1 VITEALRLL
10 ITADSA
16 GAVRSIEQ
24 VGKTADRELSRS
36 EKSLDRWGNRLTSV
50 GSGLLAFGAVA
61 AYGLGQAAR
70 SAGELEQAVG
80 GTEAVFGEAGA
91 KIDEYAKGA
100 AESVG
105 LSQAAFRNLST
116 VAGAQLKNLGFSVD
130 EAADKSI
137 QLTEIGADLAATYG
151 GTTQEAVE
159 ALGAA
164 FRGEADPAE
173 RFGLRLNINTA
184 NAKAVAM
191 GLAESTSAVD
201 DHARAQAIL
210 ALIMEQSADAQGQFA
225 REGDT
230 LAGQQQ
236 RLAAQFEDL
245 KASIGEGAIPVMK
258 TLADVT
264 STVVGSLSDAN
275 AATGGFLG
283 QAATIAT
290 VGALASG
297 GLSLVVGQALKM
309 HQTFSTVKD
318 GTQALVGR
326 LGGLKGA
333 AATAAGVAGL
343 AGLVLVAKQLG
354 DAADQIDVQSLADS
368 LTSASDSSRAAT
380 DEVIRAVVAMDKL
393 DETFASLLDT
403 SVPAAE
409 RFLEQAEA
417 LGITEDQADGL
428 RAALEE
434 KRAEDVGG
442 AAASSEYAGAVD
454 EQAGALEGAAGATD
468 NATDSLETYSDKLKS
483 LLDPLF
489 GAVSAANG
497 LRDANQ
503 AVAEKTA
510 ALVEAEAQYGAG
522 SAEATAAA
530 LALSDAQFAASEAA
544 FDQESALLALK
555 GAVDDGTVSVSAAK
569 AKLAEWVAQGWIT
582 QASADATAAAL
593 DGVTWSAGSIPDG
606 KTIVIGIDGAAPV
619 IGQLDA
625 IARRVNA
632 LAGGSF
638 RVSVGGGGGL
648 TMHTGG
654 IVPGPRG
661 QEVAAVLQAGE
672 GVISIPE
679 MDKLTSGAGGAGG
692 LSQDVRMSAGAIVRQ
707 IVSLDGTVRYVGN
720 VINRS
725 IAHATNLIT
734 GKGPRAENWADPIS
748 EFGKQA
754 YLRMYGGGPLAAAG
768 AGGAGGG
775 GKVDVGLHVTG
786 TGGFARWI
794 HEEVR
799 DGRIQLTVN
808 GSRVRAA

>member
-1 VITEALRLL
+1 MITEALRLL
-10 ITADSA
+10 ITADSQ
-16 GAVRSIEQ
+16 GAVRGIEQ

-50 GSGLLAFGAVA
+50 GSGLITFGAVA
-61 AYGLGQAAR
+61 AYGLGQAAQ

-80 GTEAVFGEAGA
+80 GTEAVFGSAGQ
-91 KIDEYAKGA
+91 KIDEYAKTA
-100 AESVG
+100 ADSVG
-105 LSQAAFRNLST
+105 LSQAAFRDLTT

-184 NAKAVAM
+184 NAKAVAL
-191 GLAESTSAVD
+191 GLADSTSAVD

-210 ALIMEQSADAQGQFA
+210 ALIMEQSADAQGQFG
-225 REGDT
+225 RESDT

-236 RLAAQFEDL
+236 RLSAQFEDL

-264 STVVGSLSDAN
+264 STVVGGMSDAN

-283 QAATIAT
+283 KAATIAT
-290 VGALASG
+290 VAALGAG
-297 GLSLVVGQALKM
+297 GLSLVVGQAIKM
-309 HQTFSTVKD
+309 RQTLTSGIEAVSSLAGKM
-318 GTQALVGR
+318 GT
-326 LGGLKGA
+326 LKGA
-333 AATAAGVAGL
+333 AGAAAGAAGL
-343 AGLVLVAKQLG
+343 GAVLIAIDQYSKAKTAERVDELTQ
-354 DAADQIDVQSLADS
+354 AFLANE
-368 LTSASDSSRAAT
+368 LAAT
-380 DEVIRAVVAMDKL
+380 DM
-393 DETFASLLDT
+393 
-403 SVPAAE
+403 
-409 RFLEQAEA
+409 AEA
-417 LGITEDQADGL
+417 FTGDSF
-428 RAALEE
+428 
-434 KRAEDVGG
+434 
-442 AAASSEYAGAVD
+442 AAADLNGVFEELVASN
-454 EQAGALEGAAGATD
+454 LEGARRFVEMAEAAGASGDQLDYMRGQIEQKAAADRQSAVDADVNAEAIEGTGEAADGAAGSFD
-468 NATDSLETYSDKLKS
+468 NAKDSVEEYSDALKS
-483 LLDPLF
+483 LFDPLF
-489 GAVSAANG
+489 GAVSAQNG

-503 AVAEKTA
+503 EVAEKTA
-510 ALVEAEAQYGAG
+510 ALIEAEKEYGAG
-522 SAEATAAA
+522 SAEAAEAARE
-530 LALSDAQFAASEAA
+530 LSDAQFGASEAA
-544 FDQESALLALK
+544 FDQESALLALRA
-555 GAVDDGTVSVSAAK
+555 AVEDETVSVDAAK

-582 QASADATAAAL
+582 QASADATAAAM
-593 DGVTWSAGSIPDG
+593 DGVTWSANSIPTG
-606 KTIVIGIDGAAPV
+606 KSIDIGVTGTHFV
-619 IGQLDA
+619 IGQLDE
-625 IARRVNA
+625 IARRVNKI
-632 LAGGSF
+632 AGGRF
-638 RVSVGGGGGL
+638 HVSVGGGGGL

-679 MDKLTSGAGGAGG
+679 MDKLASGAGAGG
-692 LSQDVRMSAGAIVRQ
+692 LSQDVRMSAGVIARQ

-748 EFGKQA
+748 EYGKQA
-754 YLRMYGGGPLAAAG
+754 YLRTYGSGPLAAVSSSRS
-768 AGGAGGG
+768 GGS
-775 GKVDVGLHVTG
+775 GKVDVGLHITG
-786 TGGFARWI
+786 SGGLAKAI

-799 DGRIQLTVN
+799 GGNIQLTVN
-808 GSRVRAA
+808 GQRVRAA